1 MIGTVSIVGVGLIG
15 GSFGLALKNAGFA
28 GKILG
33 VSSERS
39 TGAALAIGAIDEAAG
54 LEEAAGRSDLI
65 FLSQPVEA
73 IVRTIAL
80 LNDYVQPHALVT
92 DAGSTKRVIANAARQ
107 SLTNAQFLGGHP
119 MAGKEVR
126 GAEAAD
132 TDLFRNRTWVLT
144 GSIGSPVEIEFRRW
158 LQKIGAKELLLEAEE
173 HDRLVAWSSHLPQL
187 ASTALAATLHDY
199 APDAA
204 KVAGPGLLDS
214 TRLALSSYDL
224 WREILDTNPDQ
235 IDLAL
240 SAYIARLQELKTD
253 IANEFAKGAAFARKI
268 REG

>member
-1 MIGTVSIVGVGLIG
+1 MIETVSIVGVGLIG
-15 GSFGLALKNAGFA
+15 GSFGLALKQAGFT

-39 TGAALAIGAIDEAAG
+39 IDAALAIGAIDQAAT
-54 LEEAAGRSDLI
+54 LEQAARQSDLI

-80 LNDYVQPHALVT
+80 LNQYVQPHALVT

-107 SLTNAQFLGGHP
+107 SLSNVQFLGGHP

-126 GAEAAD
+126 GAEAAEAN
-132 TDLFRNRTWVLT
+132 LFKNRTWVLT
-144 GSIGSPVEIEFRRW
+144 GSTGSPIEIEFREW
-158 LQKIGAKELLLEAEE
+158 LSKIGARELLLEAGE

-187 ASTALAATLHDY
+187 ASTALAATLHDH
-199 APDAA
+199 APGAA
-204 KVAGPGLLDS
+204 KVAGPGLLDA
-214 TRLALSSYDL
+214 TRLAMSSYDL

-240 SAYIARLQELKTD
+240 NAYIERLQQLRTD
-253 IANEFAKGAAFARKI
+253 IAGEFAKGTAFARRI
-268 REG
+268 RKS